1 MKRLVLACMLMGSFY
16 QLKAQQLKPKFADSL
31 ANAIDRTI
39 KSQTDSWSLF
49 KPDLK
54 GNEALALNS
63 KANYLVSGGAFK
75 SNMPVAVLEGHSKMP
90 VVHLESSDRMPV
102 VIINPT
108 EKTLK
113 QQALPQSPAFKAPA
127 PPFPALQK

>member
-1 MKRLVLACMLMGSFY
+1 MRIS
-16 QLKAQQLKPKFADSL
+16 P
-31 ANAIDRTI
+31 TI
-39 KSQTDSWSLF
+39 FDHIIIKLQTDSWSLF

-63 KANYLVSGGAFK
+63 KTSFLVSGRAFR

-90 VVHLESSDRMPV
+90 VVHVESSDRMPV

-108 EKTLK
+108 EKMLK
-113 QQALPQSPAFKAPA
+113 QQALPQSPAFKAPTPPSAA
-127 PPFPALQK
+127 PQK